1 VTVRVQSVVVLS
13 VVVPAVV
20 LSDAGVSDAGVSG
33 VMVCL
38 GRRVRGRGVRS
49 CPAASDHLFGVTNS
63 YPLFRRLSAACVR
76 IGAA

>member
-1 VTVRVQSVVVLS
+1 VVVLS

-20 LSDAGVSDAGVSG
+20 LSDAGVSDAGVSDAGVSG